1 MRRCISMP
9 TCPRPRC
16 RRGPCGAGRGRRRC
30 QVLRCAP
37 QGASCE
43 LSLPPDLLADGPALV
58 LAALRRLGLQ
68 PVLVGGSPI
77 LGRSLVT
84 AGRSALAAMA
94 AAGVPKAQIAA
105 ALEGFGAAPPDRL
118 PDPVTARRTWR
129 RMRFLPAGWL
139 RWRMRGSGFSVRG
152 SRGARRIST
161 WCWSRATAFR
171 AARGGPMHLADRRG
185 LMALRADLR
194 RWAGE
199 DPLWTPAPF
208 LDRLIRDGL
217 RLETLDQRV

>member
-1 MRRCISMP
+1 
-9 TCPRPRC
+9 
-16 RRGPCGAGRGRRRC
+16 
-30 QVLRCAP
+30 
-37 QGASCE
+37 
-43 LSLPPDLLADGPALV
+43 LPPDIPRDGPALV

-77 LGRSLVT
+77 LGRSLVA

-105 ALEGFGAAPPDRL
+105 ALEGIGAAPPDRL
-118 PDPVTARRTWR
+118 PDPVTARKDMEADEVLAR
-129 RMRFLPAGWL
+129 WL
-139 RWRMRGSGFSVRG
+139 AALANEGFRLLSQG
-152 SRGARRIST
+152 IARRPSDIDLVLVQGYGFA
-161 WCWSRATAFR
+161 R
-171 AARGGPMHLADRRG
+171 ARGGPMHLADRRG

-217 RLETLDQRV
+217 RLETLDRRA